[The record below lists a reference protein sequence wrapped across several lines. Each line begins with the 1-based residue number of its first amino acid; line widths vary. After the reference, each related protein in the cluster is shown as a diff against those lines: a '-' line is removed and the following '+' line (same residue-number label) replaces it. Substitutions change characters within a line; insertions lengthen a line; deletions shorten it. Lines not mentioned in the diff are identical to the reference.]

1 MKRFIRI
8 ASVVA
13 FSASTAVAATSIG
26 VEAASTNITGAL
38 GKAAQ
43 GYKVLMVTARGS
55 ASVATVGS
63 DGKFS
68 ISTSKSAANGATLQS
83 HITNGR
89 HRKPICGSHRVGE
102 REGR

>member
-1 MKRFIRI
+1 
-8 ASVVA
+8 VVA

-68 ISTSKSAANGATLQS
+68 IQHLKVGGKWS